1 MQVSAIGNPNF
12 QGKRDRIDEL
22 ISLDDNSVQKIA
34 YLKTYSPQEEKKHR
48 KITNGLFYAA
58 PIAAG
63 LGAALFT
70 RGKSKI
76 FSKEVSGLAARAANG
91 LKTTAL
97 WGAALAAIDLLG
109 AGKKKLAQNSSDVRR
124 FDQEHPFLSLGTM
137 LAAGFG
143 VLALVGKGAGKLAAM
158 EAPKF
163 LQKYTVKTAKFLNN
177 NNVIGKMKSG
187 FNKLANKTPSAL
199 KEAGSVALDW
209 APQALLLGGLFHS
222 ISHSS
227 AKNREFARNYN
238 ELKEKQLNLAKAR
251 QHELAMQNDFLL
263 QDAQNKE
270 DLAIVKN
277 PLKDMPEEV
286 IEKIQDLQDAV
297 EQINEIPQEN
307 V

>member
-12 QGKRDRIDEL
+12 QGRRDRIDEL
-22 ISLDDNSVQKIA
+22 ISLDDNAVQKVA

-76 FSKEVSGLAARAANG
+76 FSKEVSGLAARVANG

-97 WGAALAAIDLLG
+97 WGGALAAIDLLG
-109 AGKKKLAQNSSDVRR
+109 AAKKKLAQNSPEVRR
-124 FDQEHPFLSLGTM
+124 FAQEHPFLSLGTM

-158 EAPKF
+158 KAPKV
-163 LQKYTVKTAKFLNN
+163 LQKYTVKTAKFINN
-177 NNVIGKMKSG
+177 NSVIGKMKSG
-187 FNKLANKTPSAL
+187 LNKLAGKTPSAL

-222 ISHSS
+222 ISHAS
-227 AKNREFARNYN
+227 AKNREFAQNYN
-238 ELKEKQLNLAKAR
+238 ELKEKQLNLSKAR
-251 QHELAMQNDFLL
+251 QRELLLQNDFLMQEVENRENIAL
-263 QDAQNKE
+263 VKE
-270 DLAIVKN
+270 
-277 PLKDMPEEV
+277 PLKDLPEEV
-286 IEKIQDLQDAV
+286 IEKINDIHQAV
-297 EQINEIPQEN
+297 EQINDIPQEN